1 MAGCA
6 DGVGDVV
13 VVKFADAAGEVALLA
28 ESLGEAQLI
37 GDGFT
42 EDLRIVVDAGAVGV
56 KAGEHRIAT
65 GAAERVGA
73 VGAVEADAAGG
84 ELVDV
89 RRAREG
95 IAVGAEHGV
104 EVVGDEEEDV
114 FLGRG
119 GVRAR
124 WSGEEP
130 GEGHEKYEQAE
141 TERSGAVHKKA
152 GNEISR
158 WLVLILF
165 IFALLAG

>member
-1 MAGCA
+1 
-6 DGVGDVV
+6 

-119 GVRAR
+119 GGSGGVRAR
-124 WSGEEP
+124 WGGEEP
-130 GEGHEKYEQAE
+130 GEGHEKCEQAG

-152 GNEISR
+152 GDEILR